1 MYAEHTLQ
9 VWYPAGL
16 NNTKTDPANAVT
28 VKLSGKHRWD
38 GEEESI
44 TETKEQ
50 LKVRES

>member
-16 NNTKTDPANAVT
+16 NNTKTDPANVVT